1 MEASRLKL
9 RRCGGEHGVPELAQI
24 GLIGL
29 AYYNFTYRVTPKRKT
44 AN

>member
-9 RRCGGEHGVPELAQI
+9 RSCGGENEVPELAQI

-29 AYYNFTYRVTPKRKT
+29 AYYNLTCRVIPRKKT
-44 AN
+44 TN